1 MQHLYY
7 FFVILLNWGKNQN
20 QNHANIFSIF
30 KSHKSQREH
39 DVQKKKDELEEIE
52 KEKKRLRLPK
62 NKSEAQNR
70 EEGLQ
75 RAIEPTNKG
84 FEMLKKMGY
93 KEGMHI

>member
-1 MQHLYY
+1 MLTY
-7 FFVILLNWGKNQN
+7 FQFLQ
-20 QNHANIFSIF
+20 
-30 KSHKSQREH
+30 SHKSQREH

>member
-1 MQHLYY
+1 MLTY
-7 FFVILLNWGKNQN
+7 FRFLQ
-20 QNHANIFSIF
+20 
-30 KSHKSQREH
+30 SHKSQREH

-62 NKSEAQNR
+62 SKSEAQNR

>member
-1 MQHLYY
+1 MLTY
-7 FFVILLNWGKNQN
+7 FLF
-20 QNHANIFSIF
+20 F
-30 KSHKSQREH
+30 KSHKSQREY

-62 NKSEAQNR
+62 NKVEAQNR